1 MSHVTD
7 KQLVNRLRRAN
18 GHLATIIGM
27 IEANRDGMEIAQ
39 QMQAVIGALEN
50 AKRVLIRDHI
60 EHHLEEIVGP
70 LPADTREKLARLG
83 DLAKFL

>member
-1 MSHVTD
+1 LSHATD
-7 KQLVNRLRRAN
+7 KHLLNRLRRAN
-18 GHLATIIGM
+18 GHLTTIIGM

-50 AKRVLIRDHI
+50 AKGVLIRDHI

-70 LPADTREKLARLG
+70 LPAETREKLAKLS